1 MQRWI
6 PLPGAPEGLPG
17 DFSSAW
23 DTLRGEVVDQNRFR
37 HVERV
42 DREGTVCFVKFF
54 HRPRFHDLA
63 RNLLTP
69 PKAFSQAEREV
80 RTARLLEEAGLRA
93 VPMAAYG
100 EERFGPFER
109 RSLLVTVEVKG
120 PTLGEALRKE
130 PARAASLASDLEE
143 LMERLLRGG
152 IYLPDLSLEHILL
165 PPEGEFVLLDLHN
178 ARKVRRWT
186 RPRLARML
194 GRLWA
199 GAKGSVHPFAA
210 LRFAGGILGGLGG
223 RGFLR
228 AVLAEAARRGERW
241 ENREK
246 RKRPEVRTT

>member
-23 DTLRGEVVDQNRFR
+23 DTLRGEVADKNRLR

-42 DREGTVCFVKFF
+42 DRGGTVFFVKFF

-63 RNLLTP
+63 RNLLTH

-80 RTARLLEEAGLRA
+80 KVARLLEEAGLRA

-130 PARAASLASDLEE
+130 PGRAASLASDLEDLLE
-143 LMERLLRGG
+143 KLLRGG

-165 PPEGEFVLLDLHN
+165 PPGEGLVLLDLHN

-186 RPRLARML
+186 RPRLAGML

-199 GAKGSVHPFAA
+199 GARDTIHPFSA
-210 LRFAGGILGGLGG
+210 LRFAGGVLGGLGG
-223 RGFLR
+223 REFQR
-228 AVLAEAARRGERW
+228 AVLAETARRGERW
-241 ENREK
+241 EKREK
-246 RKRPEVRTT
+246 RKRPEERTR